1 MPSSDHGFNRGPTG
15 PGGPGRRA
23 ARVPDSYTRVFVH
36 CVWSTW
42 DRAPDLVGEVEATV
56 YRSLRAECARMG
68 VEVLALSGVADH
80 VHLLVRLPPS
90 VSLAGVM
97 KQCKGAS
104 SHLVTTRVTRVS
116 CSAGRALTERSRWR
130 RTGFAGSRTTSLAN
144 ASTMRRAAWIRTAR
158 LMTDLLLFIDHR
170 NARQH
175 PTGAGSASSPLTPA

>member
-1 MPSSDHGFNRGPTG
+1 M
-15 PGGPGRRA
+15 
-23 ARVPDSYTRVFVH
+23 PDSYTRVFVH

-68 VEVLALSGVADH
+68 VEVLALGGVADH

-104 SHLVTTRVTRVS
+104 SHLVNHSGDEGFLFRWQGAYRAFSVAPDGVRRVQDY
-116 CSAGRALTERSRWR
+116 
-130 RTGFAGSRTTSLAN
+130 
-144 ASTMRRAAWIRTAR
+144 I
-158 LMTDLLLFIDHR
+158 
-170 NARQH
+170 ARQREH
-175 PTGAGSASSPLTPA
+175 HASGSLDPDSEAYD